1 MGQQE
6 RHPRGL
12 YVLFFTEMW
21 ERFGFY
27 TMGAVFT
34 KYLRNAEQGFGWSDK
49 EATAL
54 NANYL
59 MFVYASPLIGGWI
72 ADMKLGY
79 RNSVL
84 IGGLIF
90 MVGYLLFTLPAL
102 WAVYA
107 ALTCLVIG
115 NGFFKPNVSAMV
127 GHLYPEGSELKD
139 RAYNIFYMGINVGA
153 LLAPVVA
160 EFMVRWYGYRPA
172 YAVAAAGM
180 VFSVCVLWLF
190 KRYVEPGQATS
201 PARESSEPAAPPP
214 RRHPIDDVPDWKRI
228 TALVVIFLA
237 VIVFWM
243 VFHQNSS
250 TLTYWADENTD
261 WQVSGIISNAINPFW
276 VVTLSLPLVSF
287 WRLLNAKGLE
297 PATPTK
303 MLYGMVLTGLM
314 FFFMYLAAKTGEATI
329 PDDAVGKARYAYK
342 VSPVWLIA
350 GYFILTL
357 GELMLSPMGLSLVSK
372 VAPVRL
378 RGLMMGGW
386 FLATAIG
393 NKLTAIGTLWY
404 EWPHSTF
411 FLLLGSMALG
421 MALLLF
427 LLLRPLKKAMPG
439 V

>member
-1 MGQQE
+1 
-6 RHPRGL
+6 
-12 YVLFFTEMW
+12 
-21 ERFGFY
+21 
-27 TMGAVFT
+27 
-34 KYLRNAEQGFGWSDK
+34 
-49 EATAL
+49 
-54 NANYL
+54 
-59 MFVYASPLIGGWI
+59 
-72 ADMKLGY
+72 
-79 RNSVL
+79 
-84 IGGLIF
+84 
-90 MVGYLLFTLPAL
+90 
-102 WAVYA
+102 
-107 ALTCLVIG
+107 
-115 NGFFKPNVSAMV
+115 MV
-127 GHLYPEGSELKD
+127 GHLYPEGSALKD

-180 VFSVCVLWLF
+180 IVSVCVLWLF
-190 KRYVEPGQATS
+190 KHLVEPAQPAS
-201 PARESSEPAAPPP
+201 PPGDPAGPSAPL
-214 RRHPIDDVPDWKRI
+214 RRNLIDDVPDWKRI
-228 TALVVIFLA
+228 TALVVIYLA

-276 VVTLSLPLVSF
+276 VVTLSLPVVYF
-287 WRLLNAKGLE
+287 WQWLNGKGLE

-303 MLYGMVLTGLM
+303 MVYGMILTGLM

-329 PDDAVGKARYAYK
+329 PDDAVGRARYAYK
-342 VSPVWLIA
+342 VSPAWLIS

-372 VAPVRL
+372 VAPQRL

-404 EWPHSTF
+404 EWPHSSF

-421 MALLLF
+421 MAVVLLLM
-427 LLLRPLKKAMPG
+427 LRPLKKAMPG